1 MLSRI
6 EISRGRKVLGRDL
19 DRRLTCGVMSED
31 SLISLV
37 DQGDGVDK
45 ERLPDMQLGRD
56 LV

>member
-6 EISRGRKVLGRDL
+6 EISRGREVLGRDL

-45 ERLPDMQLGRD
+45 ERLPDVQLGRD